1 MKVSRTVFPSVH
13 EENRADQKRN
23 DTMRFPMNPEPIL
36 SWRIRW
42 VVIWAITM
50 ALGCGLYAIDPL
62 PPDIQSASEKV
73 KTAYREEMAQRS
85 LREKI
90 AFGKQRYQDR
100 MQYKQQLSGFLRRE
114 AETRIG
120 AIRNQVE
127 FQREL
132 QQAKSTRYWAFSVLM
147 LACAV
152 LLATV
157 AILLKRRLLS

>member
-1 MKVSRTVFPSVH
+1 MNAESLLSRRMGAAV
-13 EENRADQKRN
+13 
-23 DTMRFPMNPEPIL
+23 L
-36 SWRIRW
+36 W
-42 VVIWAITM
+42 VITL

-73 KTAYREEMAQRS
+73 RTAYLEQMAQRS

-90 AFGKQRYQDR
+90 AFGKQRHEDR

-114 AETRIG
+114 AETRIR
-120 AIRNQVE
+120 AIRGEVE

-132 QQAKSTRYWAFSVLM
+132 QQAKAARYWAFNMVTLVG
-147 LACAV
+147 AA
-152 LLATV
+152 LLATA